1 MVVHFFIRITNNFG
15 LKITRFYSIIDM
27 VIKMNIKAV
36 ILDLDGTLL
45 DTITD
50 IRNSLNEAL
59 ELEGFD
65 VRYTDQD
72 VKYFIGSGITYT
84 VECALKPFGKKEED
98 VEKVRG
104 HYLRIYK
111 KKQYDVTAPF
121 LGIVELLK
129 ELKARGIFVGILSN
143 KFHRDTIT
151 LANRYF
157 SKDTFDIMIGQRD
170 GIPVKPD
177 PNGMIEILNTLD
189 VKAEEVLYIGDTD
202 VDMYTAKNAGVY
214 GVGAVWGFRT
224 EEELANAG
232 ADFLAKHPLEIL
244 QIIDE
249 A

>member
-1 MVVHFFIRITNNFG
+1 
-15 LKITRFYSIIDM
+15 
-27 VIKMNIKAV
+27 MNIKAV

-59 ELEGFD
+59 HLEGFD

-84 VECALKPFGKKEED
+84 VECALKPFGKMKED

-111 KKQYDVTAPF
+111 EKQYDVTAPF
-121 LGIVELLK
+121 SGIVELLEK
-129 ELKARGIFVGILSN
+129 LKTRGIYVGILSN

-151 LANRYF
+151 LANKYF
-157 SKDTFDIMIGQRD
+157 DEGTFDIMIGQRD

-177 PNGMIEILNTLD
+177 PNGMIEIITTLNL
-189 VKAEEVLYIGDTD
+189 KPEEVLYIGDTD
-202 VDMYTAKNAGVY
+202 VDIYTARNSGVY

-224 EEELANAG
+224 ETELANAG

-244 QIIDE
+244 DIIDE
-249 A
+249 K